1 MKLAVQGKLS
11 QITYSILG
19 AGNVGLALA
28 ADIENRGDR
37 ALLYA
42 TPGHDRVLNKIEAQG
57 HLDATEALTGR
68 YHPTITHDLH
78 HLISSS
84 DYLVITLPSDAHEDL
99 WALLKPY
106 KQRLRNKT
114 VIFITGNGVSPLA
127 CRELELS
134 NACETSRAPYT
145 CRIEEH
151 DHGIVKVCCLHG
163 RLCCLS
169 ELQNSN
175 SGANI

>member
-1 MKLAVQGKLS
+1 MKPVTQNKSS

-42 TPGHDRVLNKIEAQG
+42 TPGHDRVLNKIEVQG

-68 YHPTITHDLH
+68 YYPTITHDLQ
-78 HLISSS
+78 HLIESS

-99 WALLKPY
+99 LALLKPY
-106 KQRLRNKT
+106 KQRLHNKT

-127 CRELELS
+127 CRELGLS
-134 NACETSRAPYT
+134 NAYETSRAPYT

-151 DHGIVKVCCLHG
+151 DRDVVKVCRHDDHLT
-163 RLCCLS
+163 R
-169 ELQNSN
+169 
-175 SGANI
+175 